1 MRNKRRLMKIG
12 RILILIMFLLLIVI
26 PVYWMFVTS
35 FKTQSE
41 AISLDVKY
49 WPEHF
54 TFDNYK
60 TLLMG
65 GEFLAYLK
73 NSLVVSV
80 VTGAIV
86 TVVAIMGGYGLS
98 RYQYRG
104 KGVTMI
110 GFLITQMIPSTM
122 IMIPMY
128 IILSSM
134 KLTDSLG
141 GLVIYY
147 VALNIPF
154 CVITMQGFFANI
166 PVVIEEAATIDGCTK
181 FQTLTKVVLPIMV
194 PGIVAV
200 FIFAFIGGWNELLGG
215 IMFITSETKR
225 TLPVGISFFVEKY
238 SIQWGEMT
246 AAAIMAMIPS
256 CFLFAVAQKYLVE
269 GMTSGAVKG

>member
-1 MRNKRRLMKIG
+1 MTAG
-12 RILILIMFLLLIVI
+12 RVVILTLFLLFIIVPI
-26 PVYWMFVTS
+26 YWMFITS
-35 FKTQSE
+35 FKTQAE

-60 TLLMG
+60 SLITG
-65 GEFLAYLK
+65 GEFTIYLK
-73 NSLVVSV
+73 NSLIVS
-80 VTGAIV
+80 TATALIV

-98 RYQYRG
+98 RYVYKG
-104 KGVTMI
+104 KGLTMI
-110 GFLITQMIPSTM
+110 GFLVTQMIPSTM

-128 IILSSM
+128 IILSSIR
-134 KLTDSLG
+134 LTNTLT
-141 GLVIYY
+141 GLIIYY

-154 CVITMQGFFANI
+154 CVITMNGFFANI
-166 PVVIEEAATIDGCTK
+166 PVVIEEAARIDGCNRI
-181 FQTLTKVVLPIMV
+181 QTILKVVLPVML

-215 IMFITSETKR
+215 IMFTTSENMR

-256 CFLFAVAQKYLVE
+256 CFLFAIAQKYLVD